1 MIKRNKN
8 KGTGWSVK
16 IVFSINLHSK
26 DLDSLY
32 LIQRFFGVGSVTLH
46 GDSAMFQVVKL
57 SDLACV
63 IEHFN
68 NYPLKTQKYADFL
81 LFKRAFDLVNN
92 KEHLT
97 EAGIRKL
104 ISIRASMNK
113 GLPERLEA
121 AFPDI
126 TPVPRPQV
134 PKTTLESNTPE
145 VKHWM
150 AGFVS
155 GSKN

>member
-1 MIKRNKN
+1 
-8 KGTGWSVK
+8 
-16 IVFSINLHSK
+16 
-26 DLDSLY
+26 
-32 LIQRFFGVGSVTLH
+32 
-46 GDSAMFQVVKL
+46 MFQVIRL
-57 SDLACV
+57 SDLARV

-97 EAGIRKL
+97 EAGLRKL
-104 ISIRASMNK
+104 ISIRASINK

-121 AFPDI
+121 AFPNI

-134 PKTTLESNTPE
+134 PKATLESNTPE

-155 GSKN
+155 ASLIWHITTVKY

>member
-1 MIKRNKN
+1 
-8 KGTGWSVK
+8 
-16 IVFSINLHSK
+16 
-26 DLDSLY
+26 
-32 LIQRFFGVGSVTLH
+32 
-46 GDSAMFQVVKL
+46 MFQVIRL

-63 IEHFN
+63 NEHFN

-97 EAGIRKL
+97 EAGLRKL
-104 ISIRASMNK
+104 ISIRASINK

-145 VKHWM
+145 VKH
-150 AGFVS
+150 
-155 GSKN
+155 